1 MSIEINCLK
10 VAAFSFGSR
19 IHAVVAV
26 FEQLAVKTNLGIS
39 VYDEIANNE
48 WTLIIFPTFFKTS
61 CWPGWIEAAAPVKT
75 QSSFMQ
81 NSIKI

>member
-26 FEQLAVKTNLGIS
+26 FEQLAVKTN
-39 VYDEIANNE
+39 
-48 WTLIIFPTFFKTS
+48 
-61 CWPGWIEAAAPVKT
+61 
-75 QSSFMQ
+75 
-81 NSIKI
+81 